1 MLEMLAS
8 MSSFRINIFEVD
20 SYNCVKNELAMIMKF
35 LHTFN
40 HVSEFLSNHVDSL
53 LQVLGC
59 HFIGFIEGDHSLVGQ
74 LYDDMIMFGDTTI
87 APTRY

>member
-1 MLEMLAS
+1 
-8 MSSFRINIFEVD
+8 
-20 SYNCVKNELAMIMKF
+20 
-35 LHTFN
+35 
-40 HVSEFLSNHVDSL
+40 
-53 LQVLGC
+53 VLGC